1 MFTSVGIWNRR
12 ISLDVLVDHV
22 RGSAPGPGLARV
34 QPMTTIR
41 RFVRRL
47 LSFFLTGAAEAELS
61 REIHAHLQLL
71 EDEFVSKGMPRD
83 DARLA
88 ARRAFGGVEQVKEH
102 QRDARGFRWLDNS
115 RLDVKLG
122 ARMVAKY
129 PALSLIGGAG
139 LAVGVAIGAA
149 FFAFFYSFLYAT
161 LPVEG
166 GERIVALEN
175 WDIEASSEMRRS
187 MHDLVTW
194 RREMKSVGEIGAFR
208 TIARNVTVA
217 GGPLEAVEVA
227 QITADG
233 FNITRVEPVIGR
245 AIGAADERPGAPPI
259 VAIGYDVWHSRFGGD
274 ASVLGRELRLGNV
287 VHTIVGVMPEGYGFP
302 VNHRYWIPLGAEAVT
317 FGPREG
323 PDIFIFGRL
332 RDGVRMEQAQA
343 ELSALGAQAAS
354 AFPLTHAR
362 LRPRVMPYAH
372 PILDIDFTT
381 GDFTAMQSMISM
393 LALIVA
399 VNVGV
404 LVFARTATRQREI
417 AVRTALGASRR
428 RIVGQLFIEALV
440 LSAAASAAGIAL
452 ARFGITQGF
461 AIYAGEGNNAV
472 PYFLKFDMPLAAY
485 LYVAMLTV
493 FTAVV
498 AGVLP
503 ALHATGRRA
512 QDTLKQANGTDGLRL
527 GRVWTALIIAQVAI
541 AVTGLPAIMMMSWSE
556 MQRGLTRANYSEES
570 FLAATVTA
578 DPDPPAG
585 MPASVY
591 EREWVVRFEYTKTDL
606 VTRLEAEPAVDD
618 VTVAANVPGFESR
631 ARIAIDGGVNVHPG
645 ALDVRFNS
653 VAADFFEAFGARII
667 AGRALRDSDGT
678 GATQAIVVNR
688 AFVNQLLGGANAV
701 GRRLHYVRG
710 TPSQYEIVGVV
721 TDLGTNTIAPDLIEP
736 VIYHS
741 LRSSTSATTLIRMRG
756 KDPLQF
762 SSRLRELTSAL
773 DPTLRL
779 RIVTFSEMR
788 RQQMIGLRLAV
799 LGSSLVIVT
808 ALLLSAAGIYA
819 MMSFTVSQRRK
830 DIGIRAALGADAG
843 QLLRSIFG
851 RAALQLAAG
860 VVVGIVLALLIDAA
874 SDGEMLGS
882 LGLGL
887 VPTTALLIVLVGLF
901 ATIGPARRGLR
912 IQPTEA
918 LRAE

>member
-1 MFTSVGIWNRR
+1 
-12 ISLDVLVDHV
+12 
-22 RGSAPGPGLARV
+22 
-34 QPMTTIR
+34 MTTIR
-41 RFVRRL
+41 RFVLQL
-47 LSFFLTGAAEAELS
+47 LSFFRAGATETDVS
-61 REIHAHLQLL
+61 RGLL
-71 EDEFVSKGMPRD
+71 V
-83 DARLA
+83 
-88 ARRAFGGVEQVKEH
+88 
-102 QRDARGFRWLDNS
+102 RWLDNT

-122 ARMVAKY
+122 ARMLAKY
-129 PALSLIGGAG
+129 PGLSIIGGAG
-139 LAVGVAIGAA
+139 LAVGVAIGAG
-149 FFAFFYSFLYAT
+149 FFAFLYAFLHAT

-175 WDIEASSEMRRS
+175 WDIDANDEMRRS

-194 RREMKSVGEIGAFR
+194 RREMKTVGEIGAFR
-208 TIARNVTVA
+208 TIARNVTGA
-217 GGPLEAVEVA
+217 GVPVEAVEVA

-233 FNITRVEPVIGR
+233 FNITRVKPVLGR
-245 AIGAADERPGAPPI
+245 AIDAPDESAGAPPI
-259 VAIGYDVWHSRFGGD
+259 VVIGHDVWHTRFGGD
-274 ASVLGRELRLGNV
+274 PSVLGRELRLGNV

-302 VNHRYWIPLGAEAVT
+302 VNHSYWIPLSPTAAA

-372 PILDIDFTT
+372 PILDIQGTTNSDF
-381 GDFTAMQSMISM
+381 AAIQSMISM

-404 LVFARTATRQREI
+404 LVYARTATRQREI

-452 ARFGITQGF
+452 ARFGMTQGF
-461 AIYAGEGNNAV
+461 AIYAADGSEPV
-472 PYFLKFDMPLAAY
+472 PYFLTFDMPMATY
-485 LYVAMLTV
+485 MYVAMLTV
-493 FTAVV
+493 LTAVV

-512 QDTLKQANGTDGLRL
+512 QENLKQASGTDGLRL
-527 GRVWTALIIAQVAI
+527 GRVWTAMIIAQVAI
-541 AVTGLPAIMMMSWSE
+541 AVTGLPATMMISWSG
-556 MQRGLTRANYSEES
+556 MQRGLTRANYNEES
-570 FLAATVTA
+570 FLAATITA
-578 DPDPPAG
+578 EPDPPAG
-585 MPASVY
+585 VPASVY
-591 EREWVVRFEYTKTDL
+591 QRESVVRFEKTKTDL
-606 VTRLEAEPAVDD
+606 VARLEAEPAVDD
-618 VTVAANVPGFESR
+618 VTVAATTPGAEPR
-631 ARIAIDGGVNVHPG
+631 ARIVIDGEVNVPSG
-645 ALDVRFNS
+645 ALEVRFNRG
-653 VAADFFEAFGARII
+653 VAVDFFDAFGARII
-667 AGRALRDSDGT
+667 AGRAFRDSEGT

-688 AFVNQLLGGANAV
+688 AFVSQLLGGANAV
-701 GRRLHYVRG
+701 GRRVHYAQAASSG
-710 TPSQYEIVGVV
+710 TPTQYEIVGVV

-741 LRSSTSATTLIRMRG
+741 LSRSTSATALIRMRG
-756 KDPLQF
+756 NDPLQVT
-762 SSRLRELTSAL
+762 SRLRDLTSAL

-779 RIVTFSEMR
+779 RIVTFSEMK
-788 RQQMIGLRLAV
+788 RQAQIGSRLMV
-799 LGSSLVIVT
+799 LGSSLVILS

-830 DIGIRAALGADAG
+830 EIGIRAALGADAG
-843 QLLRSIFG
+843 QLLRSIFT

-860 VVVGIVLALLIDAA
+860 IVLGTVLALMINWA
-874 SDGEMLGS
+874 SEGEMLGT
-882 LGLGL
+882 LGH
-887 VPTTALLIVLVGLF
+887 ALLPVTAMLMTIVGLF
-901 ATIGPARRGLR
+901 AAIGPARRSLR

>member
-1 MFTSVGIWNRR
+1 
-12 ISLDVLVDHV
+12 
-22 RGSAPGPGLARV
+22 
-34 QPMTTIR
+34 MTTIR
-41 RFVRRL
+41 RFVLRL
-47 LSFFLTGAAEAELS
+47 LSFFRPGAAEAELS
-61 REIHAHLQLL
+61 REIHSHLQLL
-71 EDEFVSKGMPRD
+71 EDECVSKGMPRD
-83 DARLA
+83 EARLA
-88 ARRAFGGVEQVKEH
+88 ARRAFGGLEQVKEH

-115 RLDVKLG
+115 RMDFKLG
-122 ARMVAKY
+122 ARMLAKY

-139 LAVGVAIGAA
+139 LAVGVAIGAG
-149 FFAFFYSFLYAT
+149 FFAFMYSFLYAT
-161 LPVEG
+161 LPVED

-175 WDIEASSEMRRS
+175 WDVDANYEMRRS
-187 MHDLVTW
+187 MHDLVMW
-194 RREMKSVGEIGAFR
+194 RREMKTVGEIGAFR
-208 TIARNVTVA
+208 TIARTVTSA
-217 GGPLEAVEVA
+217 GRSAEAVQVA

-233 FNITRVEPVIGR
+233 FNITRVAPVIGR
-245 AIGAADERPGAPPI
+245 AMVTVDESAGAPPI
-259 VAIGYDVWHSRFGGD
+259 VVIGYDVWQSRFGGD

-302 VNHRYWIPLGAEAVT
+302 VNHSYWIPLNTDAT

-332 RDGVRMEQAQA
+332 RDGASMAQAQA

-354 AFPLTHAR
+354 AFPLSHAR
-362 LRPRVMPYAH
+362 LQPRVMPYAH
-372 PILDIDFTT
+372 PILDIHGITTRDFA
-381 GDFTAMQSMISM
+381 AMQSMISM
-393 LALIVA
+393 LAVIVA

-404 LVFARTATRQREI
+404 LVYARTATRQREI

-440 LSAAASAAGIAL
+440 LSAIASAAGIAL
-452 ARFGITQGF
+452 ARFGIAQGF
-461 AIYAGEGNNAV
+461 AIYAAEGSDPV
-472 PYFLKFDMPLAAY
+472 PYFLNPDMPLPAY
-485 LYVAMLTV
+485 VYVAMLTV

-512 QDTLKQANGTDGLRL
+512 QDTLKQASGTDGLRL
-527 GRVWTALIIAQVAI
+527 GRVWTAMIIAQVAI
-541 AVTGLPAIMMMSWSE
+541 AVTGLPATMMISWSG

-578 DPDPPAG
+578 DPDAPAG

-591 EREWVVRFEYTKTDL
+591 ERESVVRFEKTKTDL
-606 VTRLEAEPAVDD
+606 VARLEAEPAVDD
-618 VTVAANVPGFESR
+618 VTVATTVPGAEPR
-631 ARIAIDGGVNVHPG
+631 ARIAIDGAVNVQAG
-645 ALDVRFNS
+645 ALDVSFNR
-653 VAADFFEAFGARII
+653 VAPDFFDAFGARVI
-667 AGRALRDSDGT
+667 AGRALRDGDST

-701 GRRLHYVRG
+701 GRRVHYVEAGRREAARG
-710 TPSQYEIVGVV
+710 GTTTQYEIVGVV
-721 TDLGTNTIAPDLIEP
+721 TDMGTNTIAPDLIDP

-741 LRSSTSATTLIRMRG
+741 LRSSTRATALIRMRG
-756 KDPLQF
+756 NDPLQF
-762 SSRLRELTSAL
+762 ASRLRDLTSAL

-779 RIVTFSEMR
+779 RIVTFSEMK
-788 RQQMIGLRLAV
+788 RQQMIGLRLMV

-830 DIGIRAALGADAG
+830 EIGIRAAMGADAG
-843 QLLRSIFG
+843 QLLRSIFT

-860 VVVGIVLALLIDAA
+860 IVVGTVLALMIDRA
-874 SDGEMLGS
+874 SEGEMLGS
-882 LGLGL
+882 FGRGLL
-887 VPTTALLIVLVGLF
+887 PVTAVVITIVGLF

>member
-1 MFTSVGIWNRR
+1 
-12 ISLDVLVDHV
+12 
-22 RGSAPGPGLARV
+22 
-34 QPMTTIR
+34 MTTIR
-41 RFVRRL
+41 RFVLRL
-47 LSFFLTGAAEAELS
+47 LSFFRPGAAEAELS

-71 EDEFVSKGMPRD
+71 EDQFVSKGMPRD
-83 DARLA
+83 EARLA
-88 ARRAFGGVEQVKEH
+88 ARRAFGGVEQAKEH

-115 RLDVKLG
+115 RIDFTLG
-122 ARMVAKY
+122 ARMLAKY

-139 LAVGVAIGAA
+139 LAVGVAIGAG
-149 FFAFFYSFLYAT
+149 FFAFLYSFLYAT

-175 WDIEASSEMRRS
+175 WDIDANSEMRRS

-194 RREMKSVGEIGAFR
+194 RREMTTVEEIGAFR
-208 TIARNVTVA
+208 TINRNVTFA
-217 GGPLEAVEVA
+217 GGSAEPVQVA
-227 QITADG
+227 QITAAG
-233 FNITRVEPVIGR
+233 FSITRVTPVIGR
-245 AIGAADERPGAPPI
+245 AIVAADESAGAAPI
-259 VAIGYDVWHSRFGGD
+259 VVIGYDVWHSRFGGD
-274 ASVLGRELRLGNV
+274 ASVLGQELRLADV

-302 VNHRYWIPLGAEAVT
+302 VNHRYWIPLSATAA

-332 RDGVRMEQAQA
+332 RDGVSMAQAQA
-343 ELSALGAQAAS
+343 ELSALGAQAAR
-354 AFPLTHAR
+354 ALPLTHAR

-372 PILDIDFTT
+372 PILDIHGVTTRDF
-381 GDFTAMQSMISM
+381 AAIQSLISM

-404 LVFARTATRQREI
+404 LIYARTATRQREI

-440 LSAAASAAGIAL
+440 LSAIASAAGIAL

-461 AIYAGEGNNAV
+461 AIYAAEGSDTV
-472 PYFLKFDMPLAAY
+472 PYFLDPDMPLAAY
-485 LYVAMLTV
+485 IYVAMLTV

-512 QDTLKQANGTDGLRL
+512 QDTLKQASGTDGLRL
-527 GRVWTALIIAQVAI
+527 GRVWTAMIIAQVAI
-541 AVTGLPAIMMMSWSE
+541 AVTGLPATMMISWSG
-556 MQRGLTRANYSEES
+556 MQRGLTRANYNEES
-570 FLAATVTA
+570 FLAATLTA
-578 DPDPPAG
+578 EPDPPAG

-591 EREWVVRFEYTKTDL
+591 ERESIVRFEKTKTDL

-618 VTVAANVPGFESR
+618 VTVVATIPGSEPR
-631 ARIAIDGGVNVHPG
+631 ARIAIDGEVKVRSG
-645 ALDVRFNS
+645 ALEVRFNRG
-653 VAADFFEAFGARII
+653 VAADFFDVFGARVI
-667 AGRALRDSDGT
+667 AGRALREGDGT
-678 GATQAIVVNR
+678 GSTKAIVVNR
-688 AFVNQLLGGANAV
+688 AFVNQVLGGANAV
-701 GRRLHYVRG
+701 GRRLHYVQAAATSG
-710 TPSQYEIVGVV
+710 TVTQYEIVGVV
-721 TDLGTNTIAPDLIEP
+721 TDLDTNTIAPDLIEP

-741 LRSSTSATTLIRMRG
+741 LGSSTSATALIRMRG
-756 KDPLQF
+756 NDPLQF
-762 SSRLRELTSAL
+762 TSRLRDLTSAL

-779 RIVTFSEMR
+779 RTVTFGEMQ
-788 RQQMIGLRLAV
+788 RQHMIGLRLMV
-799 LGSSLVIVT
+799 LGSSLVILT

-830 DIGIRAALGADAG
+830 EIGIRTAMGADAG
-843 QLLRSIFG
+843 QLLRSIFT

-860 VVVGIVLALLIDAA
+860 IVVGTVLALMIDQA
-874 SDGEMLGS
+874 SEGEMLGS
-882 LGLGL
+882 LGR
-887 VPTTALLIVLVGLF
+887 ALLPVTAVVMTIVGLF